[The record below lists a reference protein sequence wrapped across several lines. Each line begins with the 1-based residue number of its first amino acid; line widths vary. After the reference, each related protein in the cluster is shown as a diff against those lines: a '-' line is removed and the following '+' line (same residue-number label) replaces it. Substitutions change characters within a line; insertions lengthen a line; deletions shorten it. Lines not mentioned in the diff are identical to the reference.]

1 MTLHITKKSN
11 EIFGG
16 FIIGKIIDSAIIGV
30 LCFIALSIMKMP
42 YTLIVS
48 VIVGVTNVIP
58 FFGPYIG
65 AIPSTILIMIAEPIQ
80 GLYFAIFILILQQ
93 IDGNIIG
100 PKILGDST
108 GLSAFWVVFSIL
120 LGSAD
125 FRCPILYCAN
135 VYQPKVGAQKT
146 SNII

>member
-1 MTLHITKKSN
+1 MRPSRANMVLHLTIKSN

-30 LCFIALSIMKMP
+30 LCFVGLPILDMP
-42 YTLIVS
+42 YTMLVS

-65 AIPSTILIMIAEPIQ
+65 AISKRRPDFVVRSEDGNLFY
-80 GLYFAIFILILQQ
+80 YFVFLLQQ
-93 IDGNIIG
+93 LDGNIIG

-120 LGSAD
+120 FAENVWIVGMILGVPTFAV
-125 FRCPILYCAN
+125 IYLL
-135 VYQPKVGAQKT
+135 
-146 SNII
+146 

>member
-80 GLYFAIFILILQQ
+80 GRVFCLFLLLIL
-93 IDGNIIG
+93 
-100 PKILGDST
+100 
-108 GLSAFWVVFSIL
+108 
-120 LGSAD
+120 SAD
-125 FRCPILYCAN
+125 
-135 VYQPKVGAQKT
+135 
-146 SNII
+146 